1 MTVVLETSYPASA
14 RAGKESWAAD
24 NTPLI
29 RKSSEPFSNDIDNAF
44 AIPLML
50 VCGGALTL
58 FDFVLDVGFIRRIRG

>member
-14 RAGKESWAAD
+14 MAGKEGRASV

-29 RKSSEPFSNDIDNAF
+29 KESSVHFSDDIDKAF

-58 FDFVLDVGFIRRIRG
+58 FDFVLDIGFICRVRG